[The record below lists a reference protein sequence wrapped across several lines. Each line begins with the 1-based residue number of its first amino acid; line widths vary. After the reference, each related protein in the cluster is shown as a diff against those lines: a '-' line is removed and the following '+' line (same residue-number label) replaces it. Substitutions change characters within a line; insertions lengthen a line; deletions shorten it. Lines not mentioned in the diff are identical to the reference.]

1 MEEHNMT
8 RKQRTPE
15 EIIAE
20 TEARLSKLR
29 VKQARLAAKVDPAVA
44 PLIEE
49 LDTLRKDIREAKK
62 NLGDGPQSLNA
73 RIDKHNAWIE
83 KIENERDASE
93 DLLHSAEDRKTE
105 IEAQN
110 AGVVDNHVTETP
122 TTAKEL
128 HA

>member
-1 MEEHNMT
+1 MT

-29 VKQARLAAKVDPAVA
+29 VKQARLAAKVDPTVA

-83 KIENERDASE
+83 KIENERETSKY
-93 DLLHSAEDRKTE
+93 LLDSAEDRKTE
-105 IEAQN
+105 IEAQI
-110 AGVVDNHVTETP
+110 AGVVDNLVTETP
-122 TTAKEL
+122 TAMKEL
-128 HA
+128 HAE

>member
-1 MEEHNMT
+1 MT

-105 IEAQN
+105 IEAQI
-110 AGVVDNHVTETP
+110 AGVVDNLVTETP